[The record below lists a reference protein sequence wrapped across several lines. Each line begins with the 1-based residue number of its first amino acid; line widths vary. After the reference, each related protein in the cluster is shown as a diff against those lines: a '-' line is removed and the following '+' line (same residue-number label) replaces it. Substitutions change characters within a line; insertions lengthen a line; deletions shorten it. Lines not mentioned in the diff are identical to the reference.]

1 MDKLTLNNQITI
13 PLTGLGVYQIN
24 NLDECEHTVLNALK
38 MGYRLIDT
46 AACYG
51 NEKAV
56 GKKKK
61 KSQIPLPRED
71 IFLSSKVW
79 IQDAG
84 YQKTKQSFA
93 KTLENLQTNYLD
105 LYLIHMPFGDYH
117 GSWQAMEELYASGK
131 IKAIGVCNFLPN
143 RLVDLI
149 LSHNI
154 IPAINQIELHL
165 LCQQQELLKLM
176 KKYDIKPMAWAPF
189 IEGKEKIFE
198 NPLLISLAKKYNKT
212 TAQIILKWLKQN
224 NIISIPKSTNY
235 THLQENIQLNNFT
248 LTAEELDALTQLDK
262 KHSIIL
268 DLHDINEVY
277 RLYNIKFIQ

>member
-1 MDKLTLNNQITI
+1 MDKLTLNNQVTI

-24 NLDECEHTVLNALK
+24 NLDECEHAVLNALK
-38 MGYRLIDT
+38 IGYRLIDT

-56 GKKKK
+56 GNAIK
-61 KSQIPLPRED
+61 KSQIPRKD
-71 IFLSSKVW
+71 IFISSKVW

-84 YQKTKQSFA
+84 YQKTKQSFV
-93 KTLENLQTNYLD
+93 KTLENLQTDYLD

-154 IPAINQIELHL
+154 IPAVNQIELHL

-212 TAQIILKWLKQN
+212 TAQIILKWLRQN

-248 LTAEELDALTQLDK
+248 LTSAELIALAQLDK

-277 RLYNIKFIQ
+277 RLHNIKFIQ

>member
-1 MDKLTLNNQITI
+1 MDKLTLNNQVTI

-56 GKKKK
+56 GNAIK
-61 KSQIPLPRED
+61 KSQIPRED

-84 YQKTKQSFA
+84 YQKTKQLFA

-131 IKAIGVCNFLPN
+131 IKAIGVCNFLPD

-149 LSHNI
+149 LTHNI

-212 TAQIILKWLKQN
+212 TAQIILKWLRQN

-235 THLQENIQLNNFT
+235 IHLQENIQLNNFT
-248 LTAEELDALTQLDK
+248 LTAEELDTLTQLDK

-277 RLYNIKFIQ
+277 RLHNIKFIQ

>member
-1 MDKLTLNNQITI
+1 MDKLTLNNQATI

-24 NLDECEHTVLNALK
+24 NLDECEHTILNALK

-46 AACYG
+46 VACYG

-56 GKKKK
+56 GNAIK
-61 KSQIPLPRED
+61 KSQIPRKD
-71 IFLSSKVW
+71 IFISSKVW

-84 YQKTKQSFA
+84 YQKTKQSFV
-93 KTLENLQTNYLD
+93 KTLENLQTDYLD

-131 IKAIGVCNFLPN
+131 IKAIGVCNFLPD

-154 IPAINQIELHL
+154 IPAVNQIELHL

-212 TAQIILKWLKQN
+212 TAQIILKWLRQN

-277 RLYNIKFIQ
+277 RLHNIKFIQ

>member
-1 MDKLTLNNQITI
+1 MDKLTLNNQATI

-24 NLDECEHTVLNALK
+24 NLDECEHTILNALK

-56 GKKKK
+56 GNAIK
-61 KSQIPLPRED
+61 KSQIPRKD
-71 IFLSSKVW
+71 IFISSKVW

-84 YQKTKQSFA
+84 YQKTKQSFV
-93 KTLENLQTNYLD
+93 KTLENLQTDYLD

-154 IPAINQIELHL
+154 IPAVNQIELHL

-212 TAQIILKWLKQN
+212 TAQIILKWLRQN

-248 LTAEELDALTQLDK
+248 LTSAELIALAQLDK

-277 RLYNIKFIQ
+277 RLHNIKFIQ

>member
-1 MDKLTLNNQITI
+1 MDKLTLNNQVTI

-38 MGYRLIDT
+38 IGYRLIDT

-56 GKKKK
+56 GNAIK
-61 KSQIPLPRED
+61 KSQIPRED
-71 IFLSSKVW
+71 IFISSKVW
-79 IQDAG
+79 IQDAD

-93 KTLENLQTNYLD
+93 RTLENLQTDYLD

-131 IKAIGVCNFLPN
+131 IKAIGVCNFLPD

-154 IPAINQIELHL
+154 IPAVNQIELHL

-176 KKYDIKPMAWAPF
+176 KKYYIKPMAWAPF

-198 NPLLISLAKKYNKT
+198 NHLLISLAKKYNKT
-212 TAQIILKWLKQN
+212 TAQIILKWLRQN

-277 RLYNIKFIQ
+277 RLHNIKFIQ

>member
-1 MDKLTLNNQITI
+1 MDKLTLNNQVTI

-38 MGYRLIDT
+38 IGYRLIDT

-56 GKKKK
+56 GKAIK
-61 KSQIPLPRED
+61 KSQIPRED
-71 IFLSSKVW
+71 IFISSKVW

-93 KTLENLQTNYLD
+93 RTLENLQTDYLD

-131 IKAIGVCNFLPN
+131 IKAIGVCNFLPD

-149 LSHNI
+149 LTHNI

-212 TAQIILKWLKQN
+212 TAQIILKLLRQN

-248 LTAEELDALTQLDK
+248 LTAEELDTLTQLDK

-277 RLYNIKFIQ
+277 RLHNIKFIQ

>member
-1 MDKLTLNNQITI
+1 MDKLTLNNQVTI

-38 MGYRLIDT
+38 IGYRLIDT

-56 GKKKK
+56 GNAIK
-61 KSQIPLPRED
+61 KSQIPRED
-71 IFLSSKVW
+71 IFISSKVW

-84 YQKTKQSFA
+84 YQKTKQSFV
-93 KTLENLQTNYLD
+93 KTLENLQTDYLD

-131 IKAIGVCNFLPN
+131 IKAIGICNFLPD

-154 IPAINQIELHL
+154 IPAVNQIELHL

-212 TAQIILKWLKQN
+212 TAQIILKWLRQN

-277 RLYNIKFIQ
+277 RLHNIKFIQ

>member
-1 MDKLTLNNQITI
+1 MDKLTLNNQATI

-24 NLDECEHTVLNALK
+24 NLDECEHTILNALK

-56 GKKKK
+56 GNAIK
-61 KSQIPLPRED
+61 KSQIPRKD
-71 IFLSSKVW
+71 IFISSKVW

-84 YQKTKQSFA
+84 YQKTKQSFV
-93 KTLENLQTNYLD
+93 KTLENLQTDYLD

-131 IKAIGVCNFLPN
+131 IKAIGVCNFLPD

-154 IPAINQIELHL
+154 IPAINQIEFHL

-198 NPLLISLAKKYNKT
+198 NPLLISLAKKYNRT
-212 TAQIILKWLKQN
+212 TAQIILKWLRQN

-248 LTAEELDALTQLDK
+248 LTAEELDTLTQLDK

-277 RLYNIKFIQ
+277 RLHNIKFIQ

>member
-1 MDKLTLNNQITI
+1 MDKLTLNNQVTI

-56 GKKKK
+56 GNAIK
-61 KSQIPLPRED
+61 KSQIPRED
-71 IFLSSKVW
+71 IFISSKVW

-84 YQKTKQSFA
+84 YQKTKQLFA

-131 IKAIGVCNFLPN
+131 IKAIGVCNFLPD

-149 LSHNI
+149 LTHNI

-212 TAQIILKWLKQN
+212 TAQIILKWLRQN

-235 THLQENIQLNNFT
+235 IHLQENIQLNNFT
-248 LTAEELDALTQLDK
+248 LTAEELDTLTQLDK

-277 RLYNIKFIQ
+277 RLHNIKFIQ

>member
-1 MDKLTLNNQITI
+1 MDKLTLNNQVTI

-38 MGYRLIDT
+38 IGYRLIDT

-56 GKKKK
+56 GNAIK
-61 KSQIPLPRED
+61 KSQIPRED
-71 IFLSSKVW
+71 IFISSKVW

-84 YQKTKQSFA
+84 YQKIKQSFA
-93 KTLENLQTNYLD
+93 KTLENLQTDYLD

-131 IKAIGVCNFLPN
+131 IKAIGVCNFLPD

-149 LSHNI
+149 LTHDI

-198 NPLLISLAKKYNKT
+198 NPLLISLAKKYNKS
-212 TAQIILKWLKQN
+212 TAQIILKWLRQN

-248 LTAEELDALTQLDK
+248 LTAEELEALTQLDK

-277 RLYNIKFIQ
+277 RLHNIKFIQ

>member
-1 MDKLTLNNQITI
+1 MDKLTLNNQVTI

-24 NLDECEHTVLNALK
+24 NLDECEYTVLNALK

-56 GKKKK
+56 GKAIK
-61 KSQIPLPRED
+61 KSQIPRED
-71 IFLSSKVW
+71 IFISSKVW
-79 IQDAG
+79 IQDAS

-93 KTLENLQTNYLD
+93 KTLENLQTDYLD

-131 IKAIGVCNFLPN
+131 IKAIGVCNFLPD

-154 IPAINQIELHL
+154 IPAVNQIELHL

-212 TAQIILKWLKQN
+212 TAQIILKWLRQN

-277 RLYNIKFIQ
+277 RLHNIKFIQ

>member
-1 MDKLTLNNQITI
+1 MDKLALNNQVTI

-56 GKKKK
+56 GKAIK
-61 KSQIPLPRED
+61 KSQIPRED
-71 IFLSSKVW
+71 IFISSKVW

-93 KTLENLQTNYLD
+93 KTLENLQTDYLD

-131 IKAIGVCNFLPN
+131 IKAIGVCNFLPD

-212 TAQIILKWLKQN
+212 TAQIILKWLRQN

-277 RLYNIKFIQ
+277 RLHNIKFIQ

>member
-1 MDKLTLNNQITI
+1 MDKLTLNNQATI

-24 NLDECEHTVLNALK
+24 NLDECEHTILNALK

-56 GKKKK
+56 GNAIK
-61 KSQIPLPRED
+61 KSQIPRKD
-71 IFLSSKVW
+71 IFISSKVW

-84 YQKTKQSFA
+84 YQKTKQSFV
-93 KTLENLQTNYLD
+93 KTLENLQTDYLD

-131 IKAIGVCNFLPN
+131 IKAIGVCNFLPD
-143 RLVDLI
+143 RLIDLI

-154 IPAINQIELHL
+154 IPAINQIEFHL

-198 NPLLISLAKKYNKT
+198 NPLLISLAKKYNRT
-212 TAQIILKWLKQN
+212 TAQIILKWLRQN

-248 LTAEELDALTQLDK
+248 LTSEELDALAQLDK

-277 RLYNIKFIQ
+277 RLHNIKFIQ

>member
-1 MDKLTLNNQITI
+1 MDKLTLNNQVTI

-38 MGYRLIDT
+38 IGYRLIDT

-56 GKKKK
+56 GNAIK
-61 KSQIPLPRED
+61 KSQIPRED
-71 IFLSSKVW
+71 IFISSKVW

-84 YQKTKQSFA
+84 YQKIKQSFA
-93 KTLENLQTNYLD
+93 KTLENLQTDYLD

-131 IKAIGVCNFLPN
+131 IKAIGVCIFLPD

-212 TAQIILKWLKQN
+212 TAQIILKWLRQN

-248 LTAEELDALTQLDK
+248 LTAEELEALTQLDK

-277 RLYNIKFIQ
+277 RLHNIKFIQ

>member
-1 MDKLTLNNQITI
+1 MDKLTLNNQATI

-24 NLDECEHTVLNALK
+24 NLDECEHTILNALK

-56 GKKKK
+56 GNAIK
-61 KSQIPLPRED
+61 KSQIPRKD
-71 IFLSSKVW
+71 IFISSKVW

-84 YQKTKQSFA
+84 YQKTKQSFV
-93 KTLENLQTNYLD
+93 KTLENLQTDYLD

-131 IKAIGVCNFLPN
+131 IKAIGVCNFLPD

-154 IPAINQIELHL
+154 IPAVNQIELHL

-198 NPLLISLAKKYNKT
+198 NHLLISLAKKYNKT
-212 TAQIILKWLKQN
+212 TAQIILKWLRQN

-277 RLYNIKFIQ
+277 RLHNIKFIQ

>member
-1 MDKLTLNNQITI
+1 MDKLTLNNQVTI

-38 MGYRLIDT
+38 IGYRLIDT

-56 GKKKK
+56 GNAIK
-61 KSQIPLPRED
+61 KSQIPRED
-71 IFLSSKVW
+71 IFISSKVW
-79 IQDAG
+79 IQDAD

-93 KTLENLQTNYLD
+93 RTLENLQTDYLD

-131 IKAIGVCNFLPN
+131 IKAIGVCNFLPD

-198 NPLLISLAKKYNKT
+198 NHLLISLAKKYNKT
-212 TAQIILKWLKQN
+212 TAQIILKWLRQN

-277 RLYNIKFIQ
+277 CLHNIKFIQ

>member
-1 MDKLTLNNQITI
+1 MDKLTLNNQATI

-24 NLDECEHTVLNALK
+24 NLDECEHTILNALK

-56 GKKKK
+56 GNAIK
-61 KSQIPLPRED
+61 KSQIPRKD
-71 IFLSSKVW
+71 IFISSKVW

-84 YQKTKQSFA
+84 YQKTKQSFV
-93 KTLENLQTNYLD
+93 KTLENLQTDYLD

-131 IKAIGVCNFLPN
+131 IKAIGVCNFLPD

-154 IPAINQIELHL
+154 IPAINQIEFHL

-198 NPLLISLAKKYNKT
+198 NHLLISLAKKYNKT
-212 TAQIILKWLKQN
+212 TAQIILKWLRQN

-277 RLYNIKFIQ
+277 RLHNIKFIQ

>member
-1 MDKLTLNNQITI
+1 MDKLTLNNQVTI

-56 GKKKK
+56 GNAIK
-61 KSQIPLPRED
+61 KSQIPRED
-71 IFLSSKVW
+71 IFISSKGW

-84 YQKTKQSFA
+84 YQKIKQSFA
-93 KTLENLQTNYLD
+93 KTLENLQTDYLD

-131 IKAIGVCNFLPN
+131 IKAIGVCNFLPD

-176 KKYDIKPMAWAPF
+176 KKYNIKPMAWAPF

-212 TAQIILKWLKQN
+212 TAQIILKWLRQN

-277 RLYNIKFIQ
+277 RLHNIKFIQ

>member
-1 MDKLTLNNQITI
+1 MDKLILNNQVTI

-56 GKKKK
+56 GNAIK
-61 KSQIPLPRED
+61 KSQIPRED
-71 IFLSSKVW
+71 IFISSKGW

-84 YQKTKQSFA
+84 YQKIKQSFA
-93 KTLENLQTNYLD
+93 KTLENLQTDYLD

-131 IKAIGVCNFLPN
+131 IKAIGVCNFLPD

-176 KKYDIKPMAWAPF
+176 KKYNIKPMAWAPF

-198 NPLLISLAKKYNKT
+198 NHLLISLAKKYNKT
-212 TAQIILKWLKQN
+212 TAQIILKWLRQN

-277 RLYNIKFIQ
+277 RLHNIKFIQ

>member
-1 MDKLTLNNQITI
+1 MDKLTLNNQVTI

-24 NLDECEHTVLNALK
+24 NLDECEHTILNALK
-38 MGYRLIDT
+38 IGYRLIDT

-56 GKKKK
+56 GNAIK
-61 KSQIPLPRED
+61 KSQIPRED
-71 IFLSSKVW
+71 IFISSKVW

-84 YQKTKQSFA
+84 YQKTKQSFV
-93 KTLENLQTNYLD
+93 KTLENLQTDYLD

-131 IKAIGVCNFLPN
+131 IKAIGVCNFLPD

-165 LCQQQELLKLM
+165 LCQQQKLLKLM

-212 TAQIILKWLKQN
+212 TAQIILKWLRQN

-277 RLYNIKFIQ
+277 RLHNIKFIQ

>member
-1 MDKLTLNNQITI
+1 MDKLTLNNQVTI

-56 GKKKK
+56 GNAIK
-61 KSQIPLPRED
+61 KSQIPRED
-71 IFLSSKVW
+71 IFISSKGW

-84 YQKTKQSFA
+84 YQKIKQSFA
-93 KTLENLQTNYLD
+93 KTLENLQTDYLD

-131 IKAIGVCNFLPN
+131 IKAIGVCNFLPD

-154 IPAINQIELHL
+154 IPAVNQIELHL

-176 KKYDIKPMAWAPF
+176 KKYNIKPMAWAPF

-198 NPLLISLAKKYNKT
+198 NHLLISLAKKYNKT
-212 TAQIILKWLKQN
+212 TAQIILKWLRQN

-277 RLYNIKFIQ
+277 RLHNIKFIQ